1 MRIEINPRSLLN
13 LENICEVLYKLHPSV
28 LDDLVEMERSLG
40 KILGTIDLDNVSLEE
55 REFLSRNYQEEDY
68 SSESITQDDE
78 GVKVTTKT
86 FDNKEDAIK
95 FLNEYKSN
103 NPNVKILNEY
113 KDEDEDEDEEF
124 KKQLKKFK
132 NKYFN
137 EEYENACLF
146 HELRKYIQLDTD
158 EYIPMKI
165 YVEVEDPVIGKK
177 VKELVEALEKTRA
190 PEQFYLNKKEMD
202 EYAYF
207 AEGYGL
213 TMNEEQKRQSDDFF
227 DGEDVE
233 GLKELLRKEKLYP

>member
-40 KILGTIDLDNVSLEE
+40 SILGTIDLDNLSLEE
-55 REFLSRNYQEEDY
+55 REFLSRNYQEDY
-68 SSESITQDDE
+68 SSESITQDE
-78 GVKVTTKT
+78 
-86 FDNKEDAIK
+86 
-95 FLNEYKSN
+95 NE
-103 NPNVKILNEY
+103 E
-113 KDEDEDEDEEF
+113 
-124 KKQLKKFK
+124 FK

-137 EEYENACLF
+137 EEYENACRF

-177 VKELVEALEKTRA
+177 VHKLVEALEKTRA
-190 PEQFYLNKKEMD
+190 PEQFYLNKREMD

-233 GLKELLRKEKLYP
+233 GLEELLRKEKLYP